1 MLNLAIVSLFELWI
15 SDLKMWL
22 LLQALAQLLT
32 TDDIPCDEGFGHLS
46 ILSTGT
52 SDVTKWREK
61 VRSKFPALA
70 HTL

>member
-1 MLNLAIVSLFELWI
+1 MLNLAIGSLFELWI
-15 SDLKMWL
+15 SDLELWL

-52 SDVTKWREK
+52 SDATK
-61 VRSKFPALA
+61 
-70 HTL
+70 